1 MPRVAT
7 LLAALVFALAA
18 LAPSV
23 ARAEPPP
30 WCAPEI
36 ESLAGDVCYLD
47 GYKPDAPRRT
57 LVIFLGGAAARGKTW
72 QWNHMRGV
80 KKLAEGIGF
89 EAIYPKS
96 PLTARGYFWPES
108 SWAQSSEDALVDEW
122 MAAKREL
129 EKRRGRAF
137 DEVFVF
143 GFSSGAYFASS
154 LALRGKLDVDGYA
167 VFAGGLPAGTQKA
180 PLVRWSPVFVGVC
193 GQDDA
198 SAPHSRAFASVL
210 ASAGIPRVVD
220 TQPVGHG
227 LSHVH
232 VHHALAY
239 LRGMRKTQPQQPQQP
254 LAARD

>member
-1 MPRVAT
+1 MPRFWALIVLVFVVLAPRVAH
-7 LLAALVFALAA
+7 ADA
-18 LAPSV
+18 
-23 ARAEPPP
+23 PP

-36 ESLAGDVCYLD
+36 EALQGDACYLD
-47 GYKPDAPRRT
+47 GYRADAPKRT
-57 LVIFLGGAAARGKTW
+57 LVIFLGGAAAAGKTW

-80 KKLAEGIGF
+80 QKLAQGIGF
-89 EAIYPKS
+89 EAIYPRS
-96 PLTARGYFWPES
+96 PLTGRGYVWPEH
-108 SWAQSSEDALVDEW
+108 SWGKPAEDELIDGW

-154 LALRGKLDVDGYA
+154 LALRGRLDVDGYA
-167 VFAGGLPAGTQKA
+167 VFAGGLPAGAQKA

-193 GQDDA
+193 GEDEA
-198 SAPHSRAFASVL
+198 SAPHSRAFAAVL
-210 ASAGIPRVVD
+210 AAAGIPRVVD

-239 LRGMRKTQPQQPQQP
+239 LRGALAAGKPAP
-254 LAARD
+254 LASRE